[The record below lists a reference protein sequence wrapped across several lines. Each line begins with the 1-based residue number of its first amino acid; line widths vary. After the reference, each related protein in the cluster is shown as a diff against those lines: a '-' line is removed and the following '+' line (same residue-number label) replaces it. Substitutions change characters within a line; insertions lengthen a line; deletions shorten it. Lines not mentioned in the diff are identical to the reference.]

1 MNPLLFHKD
10 EENALQNMSLAAYA
24 SETNNVNAKGGLQNS
39 GLQFFFLQ
47 SFVKKYELRIRIA
60 QIFR

>member
-1 MNPLLFHKD
+1 
-10 EENALQNMSLAAYA
+10 MSLAAYA

>member
-1 MNPLLFHKD
+1 MNPLLFHKY
-10 EENALQNMSLAAYA
+10 EENALQNMSLAAYV

-39 GLQFFFLQ
+39 GLQFFFLY
-47 SFVKKYELRIRIA
+47 VLRIRIA